1 MRVGMR
7 DVDWWRIGLLIVVAL
22 GLLGVVVAFWSMRD
36 TVTDMQAAAE
46 ERQTALDELT
56 DQYVALYEQAE
67 REGVQ
72 PRTESPEEVRE
83 KAPAPPEPGPR
94 GASGERG
101 PAGPRGEVGPTGP
114 AGPAGPPGPAG
125 AAGAPGG
132 PGTAG
137 EVGGRGPAGPVG
149 PAGPAGERGPQGEP
163 GTAGPSGPAG
173 PAGPPGVDGRG
184 LTDITCLADGRWQ
197 ITYSD
202 GTTTFTSGPCRIVV
216 PPPPENGT
224 PAP

>member
-1 MRVGMR
+1 MRVGVR
-7 DVDWWRIGLLIVVAL
+7 DIDWWRIGLLIVVAL
-22 GLLGVVVAFWSMRD
+22 GLMGVVVAFWSMRD
-36 TVTDMQAAAE
+36 TVADMQAAAE
-46 ERQTALDELT
+46 ERQVALDELT

-83 KAPAPPEPGPR
+83 KAPDPAVPGPR

-101 PAGPRGEVGPTGP
+101 PVGPRGEVGPTGP
-114 AGPAGPPGPAG
+114 AGPPGPAGASGEPGGPGAAGEAGGRGPAGEAGPPGPAG
-125 AAGAPGG
+125 D
-132 PGTAG
+132 
-137 EVGGRGPAGPVG
+137 
-149 PAGPAGERGPQGEP
+149 RGPQGEP
-163 GTAGPSGPAG
+163 GTPGATG
-173 PAGPPGVDGRG
+173 PAGPPGAPGSDGRG
-184 LTDITCLADGRWQ
+184 ITDITCLDDGRWQ

-202 GTTTFTSGPCRIVV
+202 GATTFTSGPCRIVV